1 MASGTDWAFR
11 FALFPNGDLLNS
23 RASVGGTGLSR
34 VHVAPRR
41 PLYPERESGGWR
53 PQDQGRQ
60 HFPQSSACSQL
71 VCTLP
76 GASLGPPLAW
86 ACGWA
91 GGSRPHSL
99 GPPPHPG
106 PGVSLPLMGPPYSW
120 GHSAPPTLP
129 KPPGGASAQ
138 RGPSGLQALPHQPMA
153 WSPLGPRVLTCRRGT
168 AGLMLGALGCP
179 VMCVRR
185 PHRGTTVNHARWCKR
200 VARRQLP
207 LGSNPSAVVAA
218 VTEVPPPAGARGHT
232 LSHVSP

>member
-106 PGVSLPLMGPPYSW
+106 PGVSLPLMGPPCSW
-120 GHSAPPTLP
+120 GHSAPPP
-129 KPPGGASAQ
+129 FQSPREERVHSAA
-138 RGPSGLQALPHQPMA
+138 PQAFR
-153 WSPLGPRVLTCRRGT
+153 RVLTSRWPGAPSGPGSSPAEGARRGQCW
-168 AGLMLGALGCP
+168 GPWDAL
-179 VMCVRR
+179 
-185 PHRGTTVNHARWCKR
+185 
-200 VARRQLP
+200 
-207 LGSNPSAVVAA
+207 
-218 VTEVPPPAGARGHT
+218 
-232 LSHVSP
+232 